1 MSQATAFF
9 PELKG
14 KLGFGLMRLPMVGN
28 KVDLAQTEQM
38 VDAYMAA
45 GFCYFDTAHGYIS
58 GQSETAARHALT
70 RRYPRDSFI
79 LTNKLSGG
87 FIETADDVLPL
98 FQTQLDACGVDYFD
112 FYLLHAVGAGNYQKF
127 EDCRA
132 FEQLCALKKAGKIR
146 HIGFSFHDSPA
157 FLDRVLTEHPETEAV
172 QLQLNYLDWEDD
184 RVRSRA
190 CYEVCVRH
198 NKPVIVM
205 EPVKGGALVHLND
218 KANAVLESLRE
229 NGGGNSIAGYAL
241 RFAAGL
247 DHVVMV
253 LSGMSDLSQMEDNI
267 NVMSAFSPLNEA
279 ERAAIE
285 QVRAIFSALPLIPCT
300 TCRYCT
306 DGCPMKIRIPDILRL
321 RNRHTMF
328 PSPEQAAHYA
338 RELTKESGKA
348 SDCIGCGRCTDV
360 CPQHLDI
367 PALLQEAAEVFE

>member
-1 MSQATAFF
+1 MAQATAFF
-9 PELKG
+9 PERKG

-132 FEQLCALKKAGKIR
+132 FEQLCALKEAGKIR

-157 FLDRVLTEHPETEAV
+157 FLDRVLTEHPETEVV
-172 QLQLNYLDWEDD
+172 QLQLNYLDWEDE

-190 CYEVCVRH
+190 CYEVCVKH

-205 EPVKGGALVHLND
+205 EPVKGGSLVHLND
-218 KANAVLESLRE
+218 KANAVLDALRKD
-229 NGGGNSIAGYAL
+229 GGCSNAGYAL

-253 LSGMSDLSQMEDNI
+253 LSGMSDLSQMQDNLK
-267 NVMSAFSPLNEA
+267 VMSAFSPLDEK
-279 ERAAIE
+279 E
-285 QVRAIFSALPLIPCT
+285 QQALEEVRAIFSALPLIPCT
-300 TCRYCT
+300 ACRYCT
-306 DGCPMKIRIPDILRL
+306 DGCPMNIRIPDILRL

-328 PSPEQAAHYA
+328 PSSEQAAYYT

-348 SDCIGCGRCTDV
+348 SECIGCGQCADV

>member
-1 MSQATAFF
+1 MAQATAFF
-9 PELKG
+9 PDLKG
-14 KLGFGLMRLPMVGN
+14 KLGFGLMRLPMVGDE
-28 KVDLAQTEQM
+28 VDLVQTEQM

-45 GFCYFDTAHGYIS
+45 GFHYFDTAHGYIS

-87 FIETADDVLPL
+87 FIEKEDDVLPL
-98 FQTQLDACGVDYFD
+98 FQTQLEACGVDYFD

-132 FEQLCALKKAGKIR
+132 FEQLLALKAEGKIR

-157 FLDRVLTEHPETEAV
+157 FLDRVLTEHPETEVV

-190 CYEVCVRH
+190 CYEVCVKH

-205 EPVKGGALVHLND
+205 EPVKGGSLVHLND
-218 KANAVLESLRE
+218 KANAVLESLRKD
-229 NGGGNSIAGYAL
+229 GGGNPNAGYAL

-253 LSGMSDLSQMEDNI
+253 LSGMSDLSQMQDNLK
-267 NVMSAFSPLNEA
+267 VMSAFSPLNEK
-279 ERAAIE
+279 E
-285 QVRAIFSALPLIPCT
+285 QQALEEVRAIFSALPLIPCT
-300 TCRYCT
+300 ACRYCT
-306 DGCPMKIRIPDILRL
+306 DGCPMNIRIPDILRL

-328 PSPEQAAHYA
+328 PSSEQAAYYT

-348 SDCIGCGRCTDV
+348 SDCIGCGQCADV

>member
-1 MSQATAFF
+1 MAQATAFF
-9 PELKG
+9 PDLKG
-14 KLGFGLMRLPMVGN
+14 KLGFGLMRLPMVGDE
-28 KVDLAQTEQM
+28 VDLAQTEQM

-45 GFCYFDTAHGYIS
+45 GFHYFDTAHGYIS

-87 FIETADDVLPL
+87 FIEKEDDVLPL

-132 FEQLCALKKAGKIR
+132 FEQLLALKAEGKIR

-157 FLDRVLTEHPETEAV
+157 FLDRVLTEHSETEVV
-172 QLQLNYLDWEDD
+172 QLQLNYLDWEDG

-190 CYEVCVRH
+190 CYEVCVKH

-205 EPVKGGALVHLND
+205 EPVKGGSLVHLND
-218 KANAVLESLRE
+218 KANAVLDALRKD
-229 NGGGNSIAGYAL
+229 GGCSNAGYAL

-253 LSGMSDLSQMEDNI
+253 LSGMSDLSQMQDNLK
-267 NVMSAFSPLNEA
+267 VMSAFSPLNEK
-279 ERAAIE
+279 EQQAITE
-285 QVRAIFSALPLIPCT
+285 VRAIFSALPPDPLHRLPLLYGRLPDEYPHPGHPAAAQPAHDVPLIGAGGVLHARADERERQSVRMYRVRPV
-300 TCRYCT
+300 R
-306 DGCPMKIRIPDILRL
+306 RRL
-321 RNRHTMF
+321 SAAPRH
-328 PSPEQAAHYA
+328 PGIAAGGS
-338 RELTKESGKA
+338 RS
-348 SDCIGCGRCTDV
+348 I
-360 CPQHLDI
+360 
-367 PALLQEAAEVFE
+367 

>member
-1 MSQATAFF
+1 MAQATAFF
-9 PELKG
+9 PDLKG
-14 KLGFGLMRLPMVGN
+14 KLGFGLMRLPMVGDE
-28 KVDLAQTEQM
+28 VDLVQTEQM

-87 FIETADDVLPL
+87 FIEKEDDVLPL
-98 FQTQLDACGVDYFD
+98 FQTQLEACGVDYFD

-132 FEQLCALKKAGKIR
+132 FEQLLALKAEGKIR

-157 FLDRVLTEHPETEAV
+157 FLDRVLTEHPETEVV

-190 CYEVCVRH
+190 CYEVCVKH

-205 EPVKGGALVHLND
+205 EPVKGGSLVHLND
-218 KANAVLESLRE
+218 KANAVLESLRKD
-229 NGGGNSIAGYAL
+229 GGGNSNAGYAL

-253 LSGMSDLSQMEDNI
+253 LSGMSDLSQMQDNLK
-267 NVMSAFSPLNEA
+267 VMSAFSPLNEK
-279 ERAAIE
+279 EQQAITE
-285 QVRAIFSALPLIPCT
+285 VRAIFSALPLIPCT
-300 TCRYCT
+300 ACRYCT
-306 DGCPMKIRIPDILRL
+306 DGCPMNIRIPDILRL

-328 PSPEQAAHYA
+328 PSSEQAAYYT

-348 SDCIGCGRCTDV
+348 SECIGCGQCADV